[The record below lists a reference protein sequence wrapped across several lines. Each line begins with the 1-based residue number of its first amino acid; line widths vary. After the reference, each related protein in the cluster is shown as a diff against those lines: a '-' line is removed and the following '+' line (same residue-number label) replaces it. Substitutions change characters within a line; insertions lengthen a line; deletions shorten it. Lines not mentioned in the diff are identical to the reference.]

1 MNRDKIRTGLENLA
15 RELEEMATRDMLRAI
30 ELLSDPADD
39 RDEDDREEVE
49 YLVAEA
55 LANVH
60 RANGT
65 RCASHDVCEG
75 EIEGI
80 DDAGPAPGP
89 PKGLSPVPRG
99 HCGRCDRCG
108 WPFAQ
113 PGDYG
118 CRPGDCSQRP
128 ALPLRESCIGCG
140 APFEPPPAVLT

>member
-1 MNRDKIRTGLENLA
+1 MNREKIRTGLEKLA

-39 RDEDDREEVE
+39 REEVE
-49 YLVAEA
+49 FLVAEA

-80 DDAGPAPGP
+80 D
-89 PKGLSPVPRG
+89 
-99 HCGRCDRCG
+99 
-108 WPFAQ
+108 
-113 PGDYG
+113 
-118 CRPGDCSQRP
+118 
-128 ALPLRESCIGCG
+128 
-140 APFEPPPAVLT
+140 EPEVKR

>member
-1 MNRDKIRTGLENLA
+1 MNRIAIQRGLEKLA
-15 RELEEMATRDMLRAI
+15 RELEEAATRDMLRAI
-30 ELLSDPADD
+30 ELLSDPSDD

-80 DDAGPAPGP
+80 DEAAAAP
-89 PKGLSPVPRG
+89 
-99 HCGRCDRCG
+99 
-108 WPFAQ
+108 
-113 PGDYG
+113 
-118 CRPGDCSQRP
+118 
-128 ALPLRESCIGCG
+128 E
-140 APFEPPPAVLT
+140 PPAVPT